1 MIACRVRHVSK
12 RFDGLAVVADVS
24 FDIPDGGAV
33 ALVGPSGCGKTTV
46 LRMVAGLETP
56 DTGEVWLNDERVAA
70 EGTSIVPPHRRGIG
84 FVPQDLALW
93 PHMSVTRHLEFILG
107 SRGAPKHSYR
117 TTIDDTLRLARI
129 ERLAARYPH
138 QLSGGEQQRLALAR
152 ALVVRPRLLLLD
164 EPFSSLDTELRE
176 ALQQE
181 VVQLR
186 RQLKVPLLAVT
197 HDRQEAAVLADT
209 VIDMR
214 PPARTFP
221 HVVEGRS

>member
-1 MIACRVRHVSK
+1 VIACQVRHVSK
-12 RFDGLAVVADVS
+12 RFDGVAVLVDVS
-24 FDIPDGGAV
+24 FDIPEGGAV

-46 LRMVAGLETP
+46 LRLVAGLETP
-56 DTGEVWLNDERVAA
+56 DTGEVWLNDERVTA
-70 EGTSIVPPHRRGIG
+70 EGRSIVPPYRRGIG

-107 SRGAPKHSYR
+107 SRGASKRSYR
-117 TTIDDTLRLARI
+117 STIADTLRLARI

-152 ALVVRPRLLLLD
+152 ALVVKPRLLLLD
-164 EPFSSLDTELRE
+164 EPFSSLDPELRE

-186 RQLKVPLLAVT
+186 RQLNVPLLAVT
-197 HDRQEAAVLADT
+197 HDRHEAAVLADT
-209 VIDMR
+209 VIAMR

-221 HVVEGRS
+221 DVVEGRS

>member
-70 EGTSIVPPHRRGIG
+70 EGIVNRPASPAGHWFRAAGS
-84 FVPQDLALW
+84 ALW

-107 SRGAPKHSYR
+107 AGGPEAQLPRDDSTTRCASPASNAWRHAIPINCRGESSSVLRWRGPSSSSLGCFSSMSRF
-117 TTIDDTLRLARI
+117 
-129 ERLAARYPH
+129 
-138 QLSGGEQQRLALAR
+138 R
-152 ALVVRPRLLLLD
+152 ALTLNSAKRCSRK
-164 EPFSSLDTELRE
+164 SYNCE
-176 ALQQE
+176 A
-181 VVQLR
+181 
-186 RQLKVPLLAVT
+186 
-197 HDRQEAAVLADT
+197 
-209 VIDMR
+209 
-214 PPARTFP
+214 
-221 HVVEGRS
+221 S